1 MAAPGSHRPADADG
15 SRPVRRPAVRRRLV
29 LAAAFVAVA
38 FGAWRIVSPLVDGDD
53 YAAVASIEQVATY
66 QDPALLRRAWRLP
79 VAARYAAGRYEF
91 QANAS
96 FCGPTSVANLL
107 RSIGRDATQ
116 RQVVDGT
123 AYEPWFGVLPG
134 GLTLDQ
140 LADLLRQRS
149 GRPVQVVR
157 DVDLAQFRAHLR
169 RANDPRRRYLV
180 NFHRGPLFGRGHG
193 HFSPVLG
200 YLEAEDLVLV
210 GDVNAEYRPFLVASE
225 RLWRGTDTV
234 DAATGLE
241 RGLLWIEL
249 VPGDES
255 PR

>member
-1 MAAPGSHRPADADG
+1 MFA
-15 SRPVRRPAVRRRLV
+15 LV
-29 LAAAFVAVA
+29 L
-38 FGAWRIVSPLVDGDD
+38 GAWRVAPSLLDGDE
-53 YAAVASIEQVATY
+53 YVSVASIERLASY
-66 QDPALLRRAWRLP
+66 QDAALLRRAWQLP
-79 VAARYAAGRYEF
+79 VAARYAAGRFEY

-96 FCGPTSVANLL
+96 FCGPASVANLL
-107 RSIGRDATQ
+107 RSIGRATTQ

-140 LADLLRQRS
+140 LADLLQQRS

-157 DVDLAQFRAHLR
+157 DADLAQFRAHLR
-169 RANDPRRRYLV
+169 RSNDPQRRYLA

-210 GDVNAEYRPFLVASE
+210 GDVNADYRAFLVASE

-234 DAATGLE
+234 DKATGLE
-241 RGLLWIEL
+241 RGLVWIE
-249 VPGDES
+249 VAAQP
-255 PR
+255 